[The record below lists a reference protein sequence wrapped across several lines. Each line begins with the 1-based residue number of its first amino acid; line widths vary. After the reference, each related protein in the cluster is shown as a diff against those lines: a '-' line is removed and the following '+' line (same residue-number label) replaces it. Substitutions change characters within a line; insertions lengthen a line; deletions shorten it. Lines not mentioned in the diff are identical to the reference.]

1 MTTNGQSLEKLVE
14 VLEKMDMAGA
24 EIKTRDKIYDKVAK
38 EPREVDVSV
47 RFRKGSHDFL
57 IIFECRDRK
66 RKNGPDWIEQITQ
79 KTRDLGANKVIA
91 VSSSGFTQGAIEKA
105 KQHNIK
111 LRTLEEITPQEIF
124 DWFIP
129 KSIPVRRPYFDVK
142 QLQFIEKE
150 FKLETLAKLT
160 TFFNKFGEEQ
170 IQNHKFILLK
180 GVQEPGSIKDLFSTI
195 KWETFFADITCSG
208 KKVLKKIEVYPENRD
223 TGFQLLIDDEQITID
238 HFVITVELWIEE
250 TEIDIHSIKGYK
262 VDEKTLSQIIKFED
276 IDFPDGKRVMEI
288 LLTPHEEG
296 NRVSLRFVKSDGVR
310 DLRSDGRGN

>member
-1 MTTNGQSLEKLVE
+1 MVTKGQLLEKLVE
-14 VLEKMDMAGA
+14 HLEKMDMEGA

-47 RFRKGSHDFL
+47 RFEKGSHNFL

-79 KTRDLGANKVIA
+79 KTRDIGANKVIA
-91 VSSSGFTQGAIEKA
+91 VSSSGFTKSAIKKA
-105 KQHNIK
+105 QHNNIN

-129 KSIPVRRPYFDVK
+129 KSIPVRQLRYDVK

-150 FKLETLAKLT
+150 FKPETLANLT
-160 TFFNKFGEEQ
+160 TFFNTLGEKQ
-170 IQNHKFILLK
+170 IQNHKFILQK

-195 KWETFFADITCSG
+195 KWDTFFTDIKYSG
-208 KKVLKKIEVYPENRD
+208 KKVFKKIKVYPENREA
-223 TGFQLLIDDEQITID
+223 GFQLLIDDEQISID
-238 HFVITVELWIEE
+238 HIVVTVGLWIEE
-250 TEIDIHSIKGYK
+250 TEIDIHSIKDYK

-276 IDFPDGKRVMEI
+276 IDFPDGKRSMEL
-288 LLTPHEEG
+288 LLTPHKEG
-296 NRVSLRFVKSDGVR
+296 NRVSLRFVESDKK
-310 DLRSDGRGN
+310 